1 MKIFYKIHQHRYFI
15 RNNLFLITVAIFII
29 WSFSSNIENDC
40 VYVTSREVS
49 HFHIKDYLSTPVITT
64 VEEKKPN
71 KPVTSDVNEYE
82 DDFLSKR
89 YSNIKYYGEH
99 PYFRGVIERD
109 AKLIYNLCKKEGIN
123 PSVTM
128 AQYILESY
136 VVDEG
141 VGRVSE
147 MGLNHNNYFSVKHK
161 GDDPYY
167 SDAYKALLSEA
178 SVDKIYWQKDDD
190 IKSGKL
196 VESPFYKFKTKWYG
210 IRAGIGFIGD
220 RVRSKHPQWQ
230 HFKNVDPND
239 TKAWAYA
246 MYQSGYANKNA
257 KVPYDKKIMRLIN
270 EYEIET
276 IMAKL

>member
-1 MKIFYKIHQHRYFI
+1 MKILKRIHENR
-15 RNNLFLITVAIFII
+15 FLIRKRIIGLTLGVTII
-29 WSFSSNIENDC
+29 WLFSSNVENDC
-40 VYVTSREVS
+40 VYVITHELKNNHIQTALISPVKEKESIKKEVKP
-49 HFHIKDYLSTPVITT
+49 I
-64 VEEKKPN
+64 EKKI
-71 KPVTSDVNEYE
+71 S
-82 DDFLSKR
+82 FLDKR

-99 PYFRGVIERD
+99 PYFRGIIERD
-109 AKLIYNLCKKEGIN
+109 AKLIYDLCKKENIN

-136 VVDEG
+136 IVEKG

-147 MGLNHNNYFSVKHK
+147 MGLTHNNYFSVKHK

-190 IKSGKL
+190 IENGKL

-220 RVRSKHPQWQ
+220 RVRSDYPQWQ
-230 HFKNVDPND
+230 HFKSIDPTD
-239 TKAWAYA
+239 TKAWAYGIYKA
-246 MYQSGYANKNA
+246 GYAKKDS

-270 EYEIET
+270 EYEIES
-276 IMAKL
+276 IMAKF

>member
-1 MKIFYKIHQHRYFI
+1 MKFLNKIHQHRFLI
-15 RNNLFLITVAIFII
+15 RNNLFLITIAIFII

-40 VYVTSREVS
+40 VYITSKEVS
-49 HFHIKDYLSTPVITT
+49 HFHIKDYLSTPIVSG
-64 VEEKKPN
+64 VEEENN
-71 KPVTSDVNEYE
+71 KGTKSPIKTND

-89 YSNIKYYGEH
+89 YSDIKYYGEH
-99 PYFRGVIERD
+99 PYFRAIIERD
-109 AKLIYNLCKKEGIN
+109 AKLIFDICKKEGIN

-136 VVDEG
+136 IVEKG

-147 MGLNHNNYFSVKHK
+147 MGLKHNNYFSVKHK
-161 GDDPYY
+161 GDDPYF
-167 SDAYKALLSEA
+167 SDDYKALLSEA

-190 IKSGKL
+190 IESGKL
-196 VESPFYKFKTKWYG
+196 VKSPFYKFKTKWYG
-210 IRAGIGFIGD
+210 IRAGIGFIAD
-220 RVRSKHPQWQ
+220 RVRSNHPQWKY
-230 HFKNVDPND
+230 FNNINPTD

-270 EYEIET
+270 EYEIES
-276 IMAKL
+276 IMAKF